1 MEGDGESNDYNH
13 MHERFISNGTG
24 SDSPIEILSI
34 STIPHLAVILSGLLI
49 FSINQ
54 ILNDKQLFCEGSKSF
69 WGVLYLLDFGIS
81 TIPLLLSLT
90 CMSEDWSYILLSLSL
105 LVVVW
110 FTVVKNSKKIIPR
123 PGFQKP
129 QILKKGPKAH
139 KKNVKSEVPAN
150 QSSSHT
156 FANMII
162 PTRKTI
168 DYITNY
174 RSSMLLVTAICIL
187 AVDFPIFPR
196 RFGKTEN
203 FGFGLM
209 DIGKIACILTREA
222 LRGPPKS
229 GLNAVLYLS
238 RHKN

>member
-1 MEGDGESNDYNH
+1 MEDDGESDDYNH

-54 ILNDKQLFCEGSKSF
+54 ILHDKQLFCEGSKSF
-69 WGVLYLLDFGIS
+69 WGLLYLLDFGIS

-90 CMSEDWSYILLSLSL
+90 CMSEDWLYILLSLSL

-110 FTVVKNSKKIIPR
+110 FALVKHSKKIIPR
-123 PGFQKP
+123 PSFQKA

-139 KKNVKSEVPAN
+139 KKNLKSEVPVN
-150 QSSSHT
+150 QGSSQN
-156 FANMII
+156 FANMVI
-162 PTRKTI
+162 PTGKVI

-209 DIGKIACILTREA
+209 DIGKIVCTLIHSIVFGNTII
-222 LRGPPKS
+222 
-229 GLNAVLYLS
+229 S